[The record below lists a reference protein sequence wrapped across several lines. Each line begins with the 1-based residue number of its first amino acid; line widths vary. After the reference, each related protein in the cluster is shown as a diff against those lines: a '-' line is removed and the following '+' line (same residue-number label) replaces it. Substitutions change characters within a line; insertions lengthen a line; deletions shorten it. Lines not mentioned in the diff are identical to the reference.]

1 MCVRVRG
8 RAMFLPKPPPSLGP
22 RFLKPR
28 PAWDV
33 RSTTSRLMLA
43 VICCMLLPILL
54 YQHKSASSSALENSQ
69 VAVLPGKLVE
79 GGAQKKNGEIH
90 RIAVCVVGQL
100 SRLQLD
106 SLVTFFIQPNVA
118 RGHPV
123 DVVVRL
129 SDTSEST
136 NAPDLAPG
144 VWAGSSSQDIE
155 DYLSQYART
164 VSARIEEPPLF
175 QIRDSFIDASDKSYR
190 TLEAKRDRHI
200 GHLKQYH
207 AVGLCMDQVE
217 AWEAS
222 LGKKYDVILK
232 VRDDSELQSQ
242 LVVKH
247 KHKRTAYFLKC
258 MSWGGLD
265 DKHFLGGRRAA
276 GLIMRRLMP
285 DYLSRSLKELEY
297 DQRGTTRVPRNI
309 ETYYSREAV
318 LLDVPIAKVKAD
330 HLPFITVRNKSEGKC
345 YKATRDC
352 IPCAYFM
359 KYDKLEDA
367 LDDLCPYWRT
377 EESYPYHLN
386 TWCRCKKSEDPIC
399 QRAEGAAS
407 DAANPN
413 VGGEIAGDEEPYG
426 IGASNGE
433 VNGEG
438 EGEEAYNNSDMGNG
452 DTEDMVG
459 EVSKRAERLGR

>member
-1 MCVRVRG
+1 MCRKGKSAKGKSV
-8 RAMFLPKPPPSLGP
+8 FLRRPTP
-22 RFLKPR
+22 RLWFSK
-28 PAWDV
+28 
-33 RSTTSRLMLA
+33 SRTPWERRLLLLA
-43 VICCMLLPILL
+43 VIFCMLLPILL
-54 YQHKSASSSALENSQ
+54 YQHKSASSSALGNTK
-69 VAVLPGKLVE
+69 GKLVR
-79 GGAQKKNGEIH
+79 GGTQKKNVEIH

-155 DYLSQYART
+155 AYLSQYARR
-164 VSARIEEPPLF
+164 VSASVDEPPLF

-217 AWEAS
+217 AWEKGF
-222 LGKKYDVILK
+222 GKKYDVILK

-265 DKHFLGGRRAA
+265 DKHFLGGRQAA

-285 DYLSRSLKELEY
+285 DYLSRSLKEMQY
-297 DQRGTTRVPRNI
+297 DQRGALRMPKNI
-309 ETYYSREAV
+309 ETYYAREAA
-318 LLDVPIAKVKAD
+318 LLGVPIAKVNAD
-330 HLPFITVRNKSEGKC
+330 ALPFITVRSKSEGKC
-345 YKATRDC
+345 YKATKDC
-352 IPCAYFM
+352 IPCGYFM
-359 KYDKLEDA
+359 KYDTLEDA
-367 LDDLCPYWRT
+367 LDDLCSYWRT
-377 EESYPYHLN
+377 EESYPYHLKK
-386 TWCRCKKSEDPIC
+386 WCRCKKYEDPIC
-399 QRAEGAAS
+399 QRAEDTAG
-407 DAANPN
+407 DAANP
-413 VGGEIAGDEEPYG
+413 IAGDEEAYVG
-426 IGASNGE
+426 GSE
-433 VNGEG
+433 NGEG
-438 EGEEAYNNSDMGNG
+438 GEAYKSSDVADGDAEDMGGSDAEDDNRFEG
-452 DTEDMVG
+452 DE
-459 EVSKRAERLGR
+459 E